1 MAPRQAPTRTSN
13 ATSRTTKSRLFS
25 GSKTHGKLRL
35 LGALSLLGVAGLAS
49 PLAEFS
55 SLGRSPERLAAQE
68 PVKNASQPP
77 ITVATEEERN
87 QKIAEDWE
95 QPWLV
100 FYITGNQYGY
110 IEPCGCTG
118 LENQKGGIN
127 RKDTLL
133 SSLRSR
139 NWPVMALDGGGQV
152 RKDGVQS
159 EIKFQWTAQAFRQME
174 YTATT
179 FGVKDLLLSDNILVS
194 LLDETGSNK
203 LFVSANVSMLPDFDL
218 KYKVVEV
225 PGPDGRARKVGIT
238 GVLGEESAKET
249 AAQNQGFFSVS
260 PSIPSLKETAKSLDA
275 EGCDYQVLL
284 VNANLEET
292 RKIVQAV
299 PQFDLVITSG
309 GYGEP
314 TFRPEV
320 LPGIK
325 SEIVQ
330 VGAKGMYAGIVG
342 LFDNAKQPTRYQRI
356 ALSSQFEDSA
366 RMTELFTKYQDE
378 LRAKSGDNFA
388 ALGLRP
394 LTHPTAREFVGT
406 EKCGEC
412 HTTAHEIWKNTP
424 HAHATD
430 SIVEPPTRT
439 LARHFDPECLSCHV
453 TGWNPQRV
461 FPYRTGYETLEKSVH
476 LQGNGC
482 ENCHGPGS
490 EHVQAELDSAS
501 DKKLLDSLRAAMR
514 LPLDKA
520 QDKCLECHDIDNSPE
535 FHKDGAF
542 EKYWEQVKHVGKD

>member
-1 MAPRQAPTRTSN
+1 MAQRQASAPRIPSTFKRAIARAIRTCCVFGPLVLGGA
-13 ATSRTTKSRLFS
+13 AT
-25 GSKTHGKLRL
+25 
-35 LGALSLLGVAGLAS
+35 V
-49 PLAEFS
+49 S
-55 SLGRSPERLAAQE
+55 SLGLWAQDPSGGGGAAS
-68 PVKNASQPP
+68 KPP

-87 QKIAEDWE
+87 QKIAEDWKD
-95 QPWLV
+95 PWLV

-133 SSLRSR
+133 TQLRER
-139 NWPVMALDGGGQV
+139 GWPVMALDAGGQV

-174 YTATT
+174 YAATT

-203 LFVSANVSMLPDFDL
+203 LFVSSNVSMLPDFDL
-218 KYKVVEV
+218 KYKVLEV
-225 PGPDGRARKVGIT
+225 AGPDGKPRRIGIT
-238 GVLGEESAKET
+238 GVLGEESAKEA
-249 AAQNQGFFSVS
+249 AAQSQGFFTVS
-260 PSIPSLKETAKSLDA
+260 PSIASLKETAKQLVA
-275 EGCDYQVLL
+275 ERCDYQVLL

-292 RKIVQAV
+292 RKIVEAV
-299 PQFDLVITSG
+299 PQFDLVVTSG

-314 TFRPEV
+314 TYRPEV

-330 VGAKGMYAGIVG
+330 AGAKGMYAGIVG
-342 LFDNAKQPTRYQRI
+342 LFDDSKQSARYQRI
-356 ALSSQFEDSA
+356 ALSSQFEDSE
-366 RMTELFTKYQDE
+366 RMTELFRKYQDE
-378 LRAKSGDNFA
+378 LRAKSQDNFA

-394 LTHPTAREFVGT
+394 LTHPSGREFVGT

-412 HTTAHEIWKNTP
+412 HTTAMEIWKNTP

-430 SIVEPPTRT
+430 SVVEPPTRT

-461 FPYRTGYETLEKSVH
+461 FPYRSGYETLEKSAH
-476 LQGNGC
+476 LLGNGC

-490 EHVQAELDSAS
+490 EHVQAEMDTAS
-501 DKKLLDSLRAAMR
+501 DKALLESLRAAMR

-542 EKYWEQVKHVGKD
+542 ERYWEQVKHVGKD